1 MAERRK
7 GKPADLEPRFIGP
20 PGRLRLAAVDGLAW
34 TPLQEVHLP
43 AGVRPLRGRSALRR
57 GADPQRARL
66 RLAAD
71 TPPGEYQVELAA
83 ADGRTQTARVSVQSR
98 QRLRVVPAALRLAAA
113 AGAKAGAELLLENR
127 GNVPVEI
134 GAVLVAGLFDDDGI
148 EAAMAAAYNL
158 ESEDVNQIVAHAFD
172 RLRQAHGGLLKLR
185 VLRGAGVLAVGE
197 RRLLEIESRLGAKLA
212 AGHTYHGVLE
222 LGGHGIA
229 VEVQVLRNP
238 SGVKP

>member
-7 GKPADLEPRFIGP
+7 AQAAGPVPRFIGP
-20 PGRLRLAAVDGLAW
+20 PGRLRLCPAEGESWA
-34 TPLQEVHLP
+34 PLHDVRLP
-43 AGVRPLRGRSALRR
+43 AGVQSLRGRAALRR
-57 GADPQRARL
+57 GGDPLRARL

-71 TPPGEYQVELAA
+71 TPPGDYEVQLADA
-83 ADGRTQTARVSVQSR
+83 EGRTQSARVTVQPR
-98 QRLRVVPAALRLAAA
+98 PRLRVLPAALRLAAA
-113 AGAKAGAELLLENR
+113 AGAKAEAELLLENR

-158 ESEDVNQIVAHAFD
+158 EAKDVNQIVGHAFE

-197 RRLLEIESRLGAKLA
+197 RRLLGIEARLGAKLA
-212 AGHTYHGVLE
+212 AGHAYHGVLE
-222 LGGHGIA
+222 LAGHGIA
-229 VEVQVLRNP
+229 VEVQVLRKP
-238 SGVKP
+238 SGVKT